1 MEFRCAAPP
10 DQSRC
15 PSDVQLDQPNRL
27 ATLRSGSIVLE
38 PYVAGRGIR
47 PQPPFSLGEYSPRVR
62 TILGLAAAAIT
73 LSACSPSGPST
84 RELTNHGEVAPIEVG
99 WSEVSPVED
108 VELPTG
114 KLLSGQAVQPEAG
127 QPVLIN
133 FWASTCPR
141 CRREM
146 PLLQELSDSG
156 DAVVIG
162 VTRDRFAKYANQA
175 IERAGVT
182 YPNFQD
188 PKQDYEASFHG
199 VVPLGPIPVSV
210 VVVDGKAIRI
220 HLGPF
225 EDLADLRAGLPG

>member
-1 MEFRCAAPP
+1 
-10 DQSRC
+10 
-15 PSDVQLDQPNRL
+15 
-27 ATLRSGSIVLE
+27 
-38 PYVAGRGIR
+38 
-47 PQPPFSLGEYSPRVR
+47 VR
-62 TILGLAAAAIT
+62 TILALAAAAIS
-73 LSACSPSGPST
+73 LSACSTSGPST
-84 RELTNHGEVAPIEVG
+84 RELTDRGEIAPIEVG
-99 WSEVSPVED
+99 WSEITPAEDVTLPSDELGSGLLGGSPVE
-108 VELPTG
+108 
-114 KLLSGQAVQPEAG
+114 PEAG

-133 FWASTCPR
+133 FWASTCPP

-188 PKQDYEASFHG
+188 SNQDYEASFHG

-210 VVVDGKAIRI
+210 VVVDGRALRI

-225 EDLADLRAGLPG
+225 EDLTDLKAGLHA